1 MATKMTMSKAL
12 KKLRSGRIA
21 LAQPTLMF
29 IANNQD
35 SGRDVEQTPEPWQ
48 GQGNK
53 RKKPQRS

>member
-1 MATKMTMSKAL
+1 MAAKMTMSKAL

-21 LAQPTLMF
+21 LTQPTLMF

-53 RKKPQRS
+53 RKKP